1 MPRRRKMN
9 GVVDGILGSFVS
21 RNNDIGGYWAIG
33 KLYEHARK
41 NQTQNLSINLVTREI
56 QPDSLEFRSM
66 VQEYS
71 SRLTNR
77 LAYFATSMESITV
90 ARITLAFD
98 AAVLDARPPSSLPGQ
113 PFRCTLEVMD
123 KLGREYAASHL
134 GVARPHNP
142 LKETKSARV

>member
-1 MPRRRKMN
+1 MPRRRKIN
-9 GVVDGILGSFVS
+9 GIVEGLLGSFVS

-33 KLYEHARK
+33 KLYEHARN
-41 NQTQNLSINLVTREI
+41 NQVQNIIINLATGEI
-56 QPDSLEFRSM
+56 QPDGLEFCPM

-71 SRLTNR
+71 ARLTDR
-77 LAYFATSMESITV
+77 LAYFATSKESITV

-98 AAVLDARPPSSLPGQ
+98 AAVIDSRPPSSLPGQ
-113 PFRCTLEVMD
+113 PFRCTVEVVD

-142 LKETKSARV
+142 LNEAKSARV